1 MCLNETGAVS
11 AVSTQASGLNLH
23 MGSLE
28 SIMPWD
34 HASSGTPLPEHL
46 PQIVYE
52 DFRLFIGSKMP
63 ARIMIRFEH
72 DV

>member
-1 MCLNETGAVS
+1 MAIFRCDSERPYDLQLSRTVAMCLNETGAVS
-11 AVSTQASGLNLH
+11 AVSAQASGLNLH

-46 PQIVYE
+46 P
-52 DFRLFIGSKMP
+52 
-63 ARIMIRFEH
+63 
-72 DV
+72 